1 MGIDLTNMKQARLT
15 IFLILYLSQLN
26 GLFAQGN
33 KLEINQTKNH
43 IVKVNILSPFIAT
56 LNVSHEYAFLP
67 RWGIENGLSMTQLVL
82 DNNEKRYTSIKG
94 FTYNL
99 DFRNYE
105 LKKGKLNG
113 WFDSYFLRYSQYE
126 YRRVKQDSSTGNI
139 LIPIR
144 ENMAGVSIGFIK
156 GYRRIYQN
164 KYLLECFFGAYLSK
178 PIMYSNNVSN
188 DLMKQYDITSF
199 KENPLTNG
207 FGIRVGIK
215 VGYLF

>member
-1 MGIDLTNMKQARLT
+1 MNQIRVTL
-15 IFLILYLSQLN
+15 FLILCISQAN
-26 GLFAQGN
+26 SLFAQVN
-33 KLEINQTKNH
+33 KLEISQTKNH
-43 IVKVNILSPFIAT
+43 IIKVNILSPFVAT
-56 LNVSHEYAFLP
+56 LNASHEYAFRP
-67 RWGIENGLSMTQLVL
+67 RWGVENGLSMTQLVL

-94 FTYNL
+94 FTYSL

-126 YRRVKQDSSTGNI
+126 YRRVKQDSNTGNVI
-139 LIPIR
+139 IPIK

-164 KYLLECFFGAYLSK
+164 KYLLECFFGAYISK
-178 PIMYSNNVSN
+178 PLKYTNNIN
-188 DLMKQYDITSF
+188 PDLMKKYQETSF
-199 KENPLTNG
+199 KENPFTNG
-207 FGIRVGIK
+207 VGIRIGIK